1 MTTTPSPALDRFF
14 ESLRRSTVTRSSN
27 RVIAG
32 VCAGVAE
39 RFGLSAAIVRVAAVI
54 LTFLGPGIVLY
65 LLAWL
70 LLPGPDGRVRLERA
84 LREGNGGSIFLLV
97 VTALAVIPEAAWH
110 PYFAWF
116 PLVLVGAVGFFIY
129 RSRSCGAGQQS
140 RPVSSSAP
148 AEPPAPWPTG
158 ADGRPQDAPRA

>member
-54 LTFLGPGIVLY
+54 LTFLG
-65 LLAWL
+65 
-70 LLPGPDGRVRLERA
+70 PGPDGRVRLERA

-158 ADGRPQDAPRA
+158 ADGRPQDAPRT